1 MGNTVMHTSA
11 LVTEHGKTQWMAD
24 GTTDHESQKQQ
35 RSKEEKEIE
44 KDKGEEEWRERTTG
58 AAKYPCVRW
67 NMLTDPWEWTRLC
80 AA

>member
-44 KDKGEEEWRERTTG
+44 KDKGEEE
-58 AAKYPCVRW
+58 
-67 NMLTDPWEWTRLC
+67 
-80 AA
+80 